1 MDPSLLVEHLDTLID
16 TCQQGADGMSRCAGQ
31 AQSLAL
37 QWLLTQR
44 SKCWHKAAAEL
55 HALREQYAGTAT
67 VRAGEPHASW
77 APAKG
82 MLAGFSDLALLAVC
96 DRGEDAA
103 LQRYRE
109 FLDEDLPIV
118 LRAVA
123 QRHSDAVRDHRAQLR
138 SARILL
144 NTAQRPDA
152 PACPENHSVGE
163 PS

>member
-1 MDPSLLVEHLDTLID
+1 VDPSLLVEHLDTLID
-16 TCQQGADGMSRCAGQ
+16 TCQQGADGNSRCAGQ

-44 SKCWHKAAAEL
+44 SHCWHKAAAEL
-55 HALREQYAGTAT
+55 QALREQYASTAPA
-67 VRAGEPHASW
+67 RAGELHAGW
-77 APAKG
+77 VPAKG